1 MAFFMKNNSTYRN
14 HSKTINNSLKPFSPQ
29 VNVTALHVSSLFP
42 DSDCMLAYP
51 LCKMEYSQFSGHV
64 IPPGYDPA
72 DESARLKTLC
82 L

>member
-14 HSKTINNSLKPFSPQ
+14 HSNMINSPKPFSPQ
-29 VNVTALHVSSLFP
+29 VNVTVLRISSLFP
-42 DSDCMLAYP
+42 DSDYTLAYR

-64 IPPGYDPA
+64 IAPGYDPA
-72 DESARLKTLC
+72 DESARPKTLC